1 MLRTTI
7 IFLLISL
14 QHSKSCTLT
23 ETEVTEIKQS
33 FSKAEEY
40 MQKEALNEDAAIVI
54 GPGRVGKSTLINYLI
69 GNKLRGVRFSQ
80 FGEFKIIKADNE
92 SRGPEIGAGPTSKTT
107 IPIKWK
113 SAKLPGLSIFDCP
126 GFQDNRGTVQDIT
139 NSIYI
144 YQLVKKVKTLKFI
157 LVFNFADVERD
168 NTASLSRFLLDLEK
182 FFGNKFTDFFP
193 SMSIIFSKTPYR
205 SFQNRVNIKMIK
217 YKLKQKLFSTN
228 VKLSSDAKK
237 FVDYIINNNNSIAL
251 FWKAKNDKNFSSDT
265 DFQMFSA
272 ITNSSSIE
280 RIFLDSI
287 RPSISDSSLICL
299 QSSKD
304 KFVSIN
310 EIWEIEESLLLI
322 FTEKLSTWSY
332 DAYYSN
338 KNTMMVHIRNHFT
351 EIKVLLDDSII
362 NGSDIYKNIEIIK
375 KIDKQLEEKIND
387 SNLLKKVEMYNFIS
401 YLLQLE
407 ESKILHQSVEAT
419 MLTLQALLNAKISRN
434 PWLIGNVTEDEQ
446 VNNNGEEQ
454 ETGFI
459 FNLWNKVKKEILSS
473 MLF

>member
-80 FGEFKIIKADNE
+80 FGEFKIIKAENE

-107 IPIKWK
+107 IPIKWN
-113 SAKLPGLSIFDCP
+113 STKLRGLSIFDCP

-205 SFQNRVNIKMIK
+205 SFDNRVNIKMIK
-217 YKLKQKLFSTN
+217 YKLKQKLFSSN

-251 FWKAKNDKNFSSDT
+251 FRKAKNDKIFSSDT

-272 ITNSSSIE
+272 ITNTSSIE
-280 RIFLDSI
+280 RRFLDSI
-287 RPSISDSSLICL
+287 RPSISDNSLICL
-299 QSSKD
+299 HSSKN
-304 KFVSIN
+304 KLVSLT
-310 EIWEIEESLLLI
+310 EIFELEASLLFI
-322 FTEKLSTWSY
+322 FTKRLSIWSN
-332 DAYYSN
+332 DTIKGN
-338 KNTMMVHIRNHFT
+338 KNTLVNILYNLTKIEF
-351 EIKVLLDDSII
+351 LLNDSII
-362 NGSDIYKNIEIIK
+362 NGSDIYKNIETIK
-375 KIDKQLEEKIND
+375 KIDIQLEEKINE
-387 SNLLKKVEMYNFIS
+387 SNLLKKVEMYNFIY
-401 YLLQLE
+401 YLLQLK
-407 ESKILHQSVEAT
+407 ESKILYQSIEDT
-419 MLTLQALLNAKISRN
+419 MLTLQALLKAAISNIQLSIRMLAK
-434 PWLIGNVTEDEQ
+434 DEL
-446 VNNNGEEQ
+446 VNNNREKEE
-454 ETGFI
+454 TRWYDDLL
-459 FNLWNKVKKEILSS
+459 NAVNKIWGL
-473 MLF
+473 